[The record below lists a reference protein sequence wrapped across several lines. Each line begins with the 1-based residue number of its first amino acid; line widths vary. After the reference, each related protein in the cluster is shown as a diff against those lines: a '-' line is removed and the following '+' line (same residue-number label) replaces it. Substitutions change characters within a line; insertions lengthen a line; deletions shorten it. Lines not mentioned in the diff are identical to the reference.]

1 MESIPK
7 NPMFE
12 YRDDTMKFVREQYN
26 LTTPARINEAIDIL
40 EEWIKKQ
47 SHFGKTDFSREY
59 LERAIII
66 CKGSTEKAKKKL
78 DKTCT
83 FRTLMPAFFEL
94 HDPRYL
100 VKDYNDIVIDGF
112 LPKLTKDHYR
122 VYVLRNIGKR
132 FESSFSNYYKFTIML
147 CEYLQRYDYCN
158 GVLVLFDYQE
168 ANILELLKNI
178 SIMEL
183 RQALTIVVEG
193 YSFRIRGLH
202 FLTPSKTIETF
213 INLVVKQVLNEKLV
227 NRIHVHKDIASLT
240 KHIPLDILPT
250 EYGGKEKSME
260 KIHNELLDELCN
272 KDFMDYLQ
280 EMSAAK
286 TDESKR
292 QTEKFYEQYLGMPG
306 SFRTLSVD

>member
-1 MESIPK
+1 MLCCVS
-7 NPMFE
+7 
-12 YRDDTMKFVREQYN
+12 Y
-26 LTTPARINEAIDIL
+26 A
-40 EEWIKKQ
+40 
-47 SHFGKTDFSREY
+47 REY

-83 FRTLMPAFFEL
+83 FRTLMPAFFEI
-94 HDPRYL
+94 HNPRDL
-100 VKDYNDIVIDGF
+100 VKEYDNIVIDGF

-158 GVLVLFDYQE
+158 GILVLFDYRE
-168 ANILELLKNI
+168 TNIMELLKNI

-193 YSFRIRGLH
+193 FSFRIKGLH
-202 FLTPSKTIETF
+202 FLTSSKTIETF
-213 INLVVKQVLNEKLV
+213 INMVVKQVLNEKLV
-227 NRIHVHKDIASLT
+227 NRIHVHKDISTL
-240 KHIPLDILPT
+240 KEHIPLEILPV

-260 KIHNELLDELCN
+260 KIHNELIDELST
-272 KDFMDYLQ
+272 KEFMDYLQ

-292 QTEKFYEQYLGMPG
+292 QTDKFYEQYLGTPG
-306 SFRTLSVD
+306 SFRSLSVD